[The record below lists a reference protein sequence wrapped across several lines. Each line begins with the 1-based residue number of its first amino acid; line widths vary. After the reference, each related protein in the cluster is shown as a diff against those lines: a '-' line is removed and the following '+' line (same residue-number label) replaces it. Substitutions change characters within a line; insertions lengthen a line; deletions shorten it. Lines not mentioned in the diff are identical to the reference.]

1 MAGVYSALYSVSNIS
16 DMVVDVFGTAL
27 KATITWIDLLVLLA
41 VVGIVLSIIMG
52 ILFKVSRI
60 LGLG

>member
-1 MAGVYSALYSVSNIS
+1 MTGYDHTYDTTEINQ
-16 DMVVDVFGTAL
+16 MVVDVFGTAL
-27 KATITWIDLLVLLA
+27 NTTISWIDLLVLLA
-41 VVGIVLSIIMG
+41 IVGIALSIIMG

>member
-1 MAGVYSALYSVSNIS
+1 MTGYDHTYDTTEINE
-16 DMVVDVFGTAL
+16 MVVDVFGTAL
-27 KATITWIDLLVLLA
+27 NATISWIDLLVLLA
-41 VVGIVLSIIMG
+41 IVGIALSIIMG

>member
-1 MAGVYSALYSVSNIS
+1 MTGYDHQYDVTEINQ
-16 DMVVDVFGTAL
+16 MVVDVFGTAL
-27 KATITWIDLLVLLA
+27 NASINWIDLLVLLA
-41 VVGIVLSIIMG
+41 IVGIALSIVMG

>member
-1 MAGVYSALYSVSNIS
+1 MAYTAKYSTS
-16 DMVVDVFGTAL
+16 DLNKMVVDVLGTAL
-27 KATITWIDLLVLLA
+27 ASTISWIDLLVLLA
-41 VVGIVLSIIMG
+41 IVGIALSIIMG

>member
-1 MAGVYSALYSVSNIS
+1 MTGYDHSYTTTDINE
-16 DMVVDVFGTAL
+16 MVVDVFGSAL
-27 KATITWIDLLVLLA
+27 NATISWIDLLVLLA
-41 VVGIVLSIIMG
+41 IVGIALSIIMG

>member
-1 MAGVYSALYSVSNIS
+1 MTGYDHEYTTTDINE
-16 DMVVDVFGTAL
+16 MVIDVFGSAL
-27 KATITWIDLLVLLA
+27 NATISWIDLLVLLA
-41 VVGIVLSIIMG
+41 IVGIALSIIMG

>member
-1 MAGVYSALYSVSNIS
+1 MAYDAQYSVDDIS

-27 KATITWIDLLVLLA
+27 EATITWIDLLVLLA
-41 VVGIVLSIIMG
+41 IIGIMLSIIMG
-52 ILFKVSRI
+52 ILFKVSRV

>member
-1 MAGVYSALYSVSNIS
+1 MAYVAKYSTTDLNK
-16 DMVVDVFGTAL
+16 MVVDVLGTAL
-27 KATITWIDLLVLLA
+27 ASTISWIDLLVLLA
-41 VVGIVLSIIMG
+41 IVGIALSILMG

>member
-1 MAGVYSALYSVSNIS
+1 MTYTKVYTTTDINE
-16 DMVVDVFGTAL
+16 MVVDVFGTAL
-27 KATITWIDLLVLLA
+27 NATIGWIDLLVLLA
-41 VVGIVLSIIMG
+41 IVGIALSIVMG

>member
-1 MAGVYSALYSVSNIS
+1 MTGYSHSYDSTDLNEMTVDLFGSALN
-16 DMVVDVFGTAL
+16 
-27 KATITWIDLLVLLA
+27 ATIQWIDLLVLLA
-41 VVGIVLSIIMG
+41 IIGVALSVIMG

>member
-1 MAGVYSALYSVSNIS
+1 MTGYTHEYDTTDINE
-16 DMVVDVFGTAL
+16 MVVDVFGTAL
-27 KATITWIDLLVLLA
+27 NATISWIDLLVLLA
-41 VVGIVLSIIMG
+41 IVGIALSIIMG

>member
-1 MAGVYSALYSVSNIS
+1 MVGYTKQFTTSNINE
-16 DMVVDVFGTAL
+16 MVVDVFGTAL
-27 KATITWIDLLVLLA
+27 NATISWIDLLVLLA
-41 VVGIVLSIIMG
+41 IVGIALSIIMG

>member
-1 MAGVYSALYSVSNIS
+1 
-16 DMVVDVFGTAL
+16 MVVDVFGTAL
-27 KATITWIDLLVLLA
+27 NATVSWIDLLVLLA
-41 VVGIVLSIIMG
+41 IVGIAMSIVMG